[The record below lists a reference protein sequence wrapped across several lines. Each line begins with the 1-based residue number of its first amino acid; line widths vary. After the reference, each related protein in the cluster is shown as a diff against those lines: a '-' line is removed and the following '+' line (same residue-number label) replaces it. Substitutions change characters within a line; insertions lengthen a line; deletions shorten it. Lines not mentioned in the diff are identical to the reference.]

1 MTPIYTRADVERYWD
16 ALTAL
21 HLKYDG
27 DIPDDVRD
35 AVKAGGADRLELM
48 RARGAVKYWTR
59 EIERWTEILPRATGV
74 YICHAKGGIEFAMAR
89 LEEHKARLAKAEAA
103 MQRKQVAE

>member
-1 MTPIYTRADVERYWD
+1 MD

-27 DIPDDVRD
+27 DIPDELRD

-48 RARGAVKYWTR
+48 RARASVNYWTR
-59 EIERWTEILPRATGV
+59 EIERWTEILPRVTAV
-74 YICHAKGGIEFAMAR
+74 YINNAEREIEYAT
-89 LEEHKARLAKAEAA
+89 ARLAEHAA
-103 MQRKQVAE
+103 MQPKQESE

>member
-1 MTPIYTRADVERYWD
+1 MTLA

-27 DIPDDVRD
+27 DIPDEVRD

-48 RARGAVKYWTR
+48 RARGALNYWTR
-59 EIERWTEILPRATGV
+59 ELGRWIEIKERSVSELARDAADREIQ
-74 YICHAKGGIEFAMAR
+74 YAR
-89 LEEHKARLAKAEAA
+89 DRIPEARNRLVLAEAA
-103 MQRKQVAE
+103 MQPKPQAAE